1 MNIDTER
8 VISEVR
14 LNSPLWDL
22 SCNEYKERDAK
33 IKAWQKVCQ
42 AVVQNYD
49 DMPDNEKKVIERNV
63 QQRWKTARDAY
74 VRCKAS
80 LKNTKSGS
88 AGGNKTKKY
97 VYFDCMQFLDKKHIV
112 DTEDSIIVES
122 QNTINESQPNS
133 KIVTNDDALNSTL
146 PSTSEGSNFCKPK
159 QTETATAERKNVQAR
174 RKRIRDEDR
183 DFEREMMN
191 MFKENTKLMQNDDM
205 SFFCSLLPILNTFS
219 NHQKLLFR
227 SAVLQKAI
235 EISSGSSEVRPSTSQ
250 TFFSTSESQHSD
262 TSTSYTTEESR
273 RTPQHFEE
281 LDDDPSGAPYA
292 LEDFLTLQ
300 KL

>member
-1 MNIDTER
+1 
-8 VISEVR
+8 
-14 LNSPLWDL
+14 
-22 SCNEYKERDAK
+22 
-33 IKAWQKVCQ
+33 
-42 AVVQNYD
+42 
-49 DMPDNEKKVIERNV
+49 
-63 QQRWKTARDAY
+63 
-74 VRCKAS
+74 
-80 LKNTKSGS
+80 
-88 AGGNKTKKY
+88 
-97 VYFDCMQFLDKKHIV
+97 MQFLDKKHIV

-159 QTETATAERKNVQAR
+159 QTETATAEWKNVQAR
-174 RKRIRDEDR
+174 RKRIQDEDR

-235 EISSGSSEVRPSTSQ
+235 EISSGSSEV
-250 TFFSTSESQHSD
+250 
-262 TSTSYTTEESR
+262 
-273 RTPQHFEE
+273 
-281 LDDDPSGAPYA
+281 
-292 LEDFLTLQ
+292 
-300 KL
+300 